1 MTTYNNLFKSQL
13 SFYNFCDILFNHSNT
28 ECLLFLQ
35 TYVRHPELHAAKS
48 NRDYVMGEVSHAVH
62 NIGEV
67 AQATGPSSPH
77 PYEGIG
83 ELAAALD
90 EFDVRFVVK
99 SKL

>member
-1 MTTYNNLFKSQL
+1 
-13 SFYNFCDILFNHSNT
+13 
-28 ECLLFLQ
+28 
-35 TYVRHPELHAAKS
+35 
-48 NRDYVMGEVSHAVH
+48 MGEVSDAVH

-90 EFDVRFVVK
+90 EFDVRFVIKYKFWCMRASHQLFPIVK
-99 SKL
+99 LSLKLALHNS

>member
-1 MTTYNNLFKSQL
+1 
-13 SFYNFCDILFNHSNT
+13 
-28 ECLLFLQ
+28 
-35 TYVRHPELHAAKS
+35 
-48 NRDYVMGEVSHAVH
+48 MGEVSDAVH

-90 EFDVRFVVK
+90 EFDVRFVVEC
-99 SKL
+99 KLWFMRADHRLQNVFPFIKLFLKFSLYNSLLNM

>member
-1 MTTYNNLFKSQL
+1 
-13 SFYNFCDILFNHSNT
+13 
-28 ECLLFLQ
+28 
-35 TYVRHPELHAAKS
+35 
-48 NRDYVMGEVSHAVH
+48 MGEVSDAVH

-90 EFDVRFVVK
+90 EFDVRFVIKYKFWFMRASHQLQIVSNCK
-99 SKL
+99 VVSQIGFA